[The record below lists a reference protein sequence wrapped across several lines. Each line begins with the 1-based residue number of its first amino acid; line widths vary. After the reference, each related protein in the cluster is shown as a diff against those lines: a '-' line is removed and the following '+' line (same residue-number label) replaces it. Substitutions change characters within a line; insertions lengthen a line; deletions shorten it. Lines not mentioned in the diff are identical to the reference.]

1 VVRRQCLYGMGSVI
15 VLFVGVGEWGR
26 EVRICEMECI
36 GGVDPSYVVRALRF
50 KCDYCLSRS
59 SLIV

>member
-1 VVRRQCLYGMGSVI
+1 M
-15 VLFVGVGEWGR
+15 LFVGVGEWGR